1 MISDYIKGLY
11 VVKEDVSYGEY
22 VYLVKAESLDD
33 AYDVASDYIDGSSFD
48 IRPLGEILDEL
59 EDYPAQC
66 LGGHAE

>member
-11 VVKEDVSYGEY
+11 VVKEDVPYGEY

-33 AYDVASDYIDGSSFD
+33 AYDVAGSHIDGRLYD

-59 EDYPAQC
+59 ENYPAQY

>member
-11 VVKEDVSYGEY
+11 AVKEDVSYGEY

-33 AYDVASDYIDGSSFD
+33 AYDVASDYIDGRLYD

-59 EDYPAQC
+59 ENYPAQY